1 MSRFIL
7 SFILFCTIGI
17 NVCFAQKEKNTTII
31 LIRHAEKDTTQ
42 QGSTMMA
49 ANPPLSEVGKKRAVR
64 LIAALKDYQPSVILS
79 TNYTRTI
86 ATVTPLAEKF
96 GKTIQLYDPK
106 KLPALAD
113 SLLQLQQ
120 QTIVVAGHSNSTP
133 ALVNLLIKENKYPAL
148 DESVYN
154 MIWIVTVDPNK
165 KVSVITKTYE

>member
-1 MSRFIL
+1 MNRLIIF
-7 SFILFCTIGI
+7 FILFLGA
-17 NVCFAQKEKNTTII
+17 NMDDCFAQNEKITTII

-42 QGSTMMA
+42 VSGTAMA
-49 ANPPLSEVGKKRAVR
+49 ANPPLSDPGKKRALH
-64 LIAALKDYQPSVILS
+64 LITALKEFTPTAILS
-79 TNYTRTI
+79 TNFTRTI

-96 GKTIQLYDPK
+96 GKTIQLYDSK
-106 KLPALAD
+106 KLPAFAD

-154 MIWIVTVDPNK
+154 MIWIVTIDSNK
-165 KVSVITKTYE
+165 KVTVVTKTYE